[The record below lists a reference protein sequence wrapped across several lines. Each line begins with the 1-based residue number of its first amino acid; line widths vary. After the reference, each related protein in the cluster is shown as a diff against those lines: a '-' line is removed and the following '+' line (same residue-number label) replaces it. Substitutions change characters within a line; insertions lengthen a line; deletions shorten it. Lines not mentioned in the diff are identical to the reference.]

1 MSIEPSRNLFALAL
15 RHGRTVATGDSRK
28 TKRVVSRLSGHL
40 LNDIGYVVS
49 SGRIV
54 AR

>member
-1 MSIEPSRNLFALAL
+1 MSIEPSRNLFALVASY
-15 RHGRTVATGDSRK
+15 GRTVATRDSRK

-40 LNDIGYVVS
+40 LNDIGYVVLA
-49 SGRIV
+49 GRIV